1 MVLRKFKGKLTVAL
15 VFTLLFGSIPL
26 LPSTLIPA
34 AHASDAD
41 WPASV
46 RTGTNVQ
53 FKPEE
58 ALVTT
63 QNPPDFGWPYVPG
76 ADQYALEVS
85 RKADMSEVVHQQQSL
100 TSNLYNFPDAFETG
114 TWYWRVKYHKPSTG
128 WSGWSTVRKFRIAED
143 AVPFEVP
150 EIDTLIGNVT
160 QQHPRILTR
169 PEDLAAFRALAQ
181 TSGKAVFDATLD
193 AYNQS
198 KNAPLLTEPT
208 FPYPDDYNKNAP
220 EYVDAIRVLKR
231 YVDPAISRIMDAAF
245 VYLITG
251 DTAIGDD
258 AKRQLLN
265 LASWDPD
272 GATKYSINDQV
283 DRAISYRSAYVYD
296 WIYDRLSPEERE
308 QVQEMISYRT
318 ERMMHDLVVDQP
330 MQQYPYDSHGWTN
343 FGFVGVIATAL
354 LHDVPEASDWYRQVV
369 PSYINLLPPWGGED
383 GSWSQGTGYWQWS
396 SAANK
401 EFMDILL
408 TSSGFNLY
416 DKAFSRNEGLYPLY
430 AFPHNSRK
438 GVFGDDNQYVP
449 GGTSVSILNRLAQM
463 YGDPRLKWG
472 AQAIGAIPAM
482 GLSDYYYG
490 DADLPVRPPVDLPKA
505 KWFPTTGLVAMHSEL
520 YDPDR
525 VSFYFRSSPYG
536 SYNHNHADQNG
547 FIIQAYGESLA
558 VETGFYDFYNSEHHR
573 DFTRQTLA
581 TNAITIDGGKG
592 QPINNIDAD
601 GRILGFVTSPDF
613 DATSGDASAA
623 YGGALSK
630 ALRHVIYLRPDMFVV
645 IDDLATTIPGGSNFE
660 WRMHA
665 EDQMELD
672 TDGAGATI
680 YKGEAA
686 LKLRFYAPGQLQSTI
701 DTKFIGVNG
710 KEVKPTGSY
719 ASEEQVHAAFV
730 TPKTGAV
737 KMVSTLEPFKHGSEP
752 NGAVATDHGDF
763 TKLAFKDGSTVYVR
777 MTSGG
782 LVDTGDDG
790 FQFDGA
796 ALAVKDGTVL
806 LVDGKRVV
814 KNGVALIES
823 SQQATIVSGDDR
835 LSVSPQ
841 ADAQIAIRAPGVTEL
856 RDEASGE
863 PIPAGGSV
871 QSAMDTRGVHWT
883 LTDDVLTLNVEKGEK
898 AFKLNDAP
906 MPGALPP
913 STMQVEIDGAS
924 ADVALQ
930 SYSDIDGVKVSWG
943 NLSNAAGFY
952 EVLEAP
958 AGFTFEKFGRSRSVL
973 LDANAA
979 VLVKGDTGVLK
990 LKSVGAGDPAVAE
1003 TWVDPE
1009 ATRAV
1014 TNMLWQEAES
1024 FTGYGGKAP
1033 TRYTTRPFLSGGT
1046 GVSEWNQIGQSI
1058 QWRFN
1063 VPKAGK
1069 YDLVVKYLAG
1079 WDLPSEP
1086 VEESTSIRF
1095 VKLGDKMNYF
1105 KAPKTINDF
1114 SDPKQWRGLRVKLD
1128 QSLPAG
1134 PVDLTM
1140 WHQRGG
1146 MNLDWIALVE
1156 VKDDEIIPTAPGNLH
1171 LVSQTSDSVD
1181 LSWDASTD
1189 NVAVKAYHVFAN
1201 GVRKAVVPAGT
1212 LTAKIE
1218 GLSMGSA
1225 YAFTVR
1231 AVDTS
1236 DNLSKASNELA
1247 VTIIDTVAPTWGDAP
1262 SISPILIFPNAV
1274 RLAWTQATDI
1284 GPVTS
1289 YVLRASKDGS
1299 PVLTDVSVA
1308 GVTYDVT
1315 GLQPGGTY
1323 DFKVEAVDEHGN
1335 RSVDGPEVTVTLPLT
1350 GAAFYDSF
1358 DDWQTGEAINGN
1370 GWTFTKNN
1378 GTSVVIAPLADFG
1391 GQGLQAVDTYHD
1403 NSNPS
1408 AVTPSMLR
1416 KFTPLTGKA
1425 TLETKLSFD
1434 KLNHSVG
1441 NYEAVLFGN
1450 GTIFGK
1456 FVGFSDGGIG
1466 YQTAVNGANTF
1477 VRITPYGTYQQPAG
1491 QWMTIRFDVDLAAKT
1506 FDLTVQADGL
1516 KTYAGIPDSKGTLD
1530 RTAGIYRVE
1539 DVPFMA
1545 GTANV
1550 AQLDHFQFRAAS
1562 YTGKYTLDYL
1572 TAYQTEPAPSVQISA
1587 KRNLS
1592 AGEQFPVIVGMTS
1605 VTDAVYRTA
1614 VLKYDAD
1621 RFEYVSA
1628 ESAIEGLELGD
1639 VSNDEANGLV
1649 SIASASASPISGS
1662 SELYRVSF
1670 RAKSPGTGKIGV
1682 GSAQYGTSASNV
1694 NALTA
1699 LPTIT
1704 LAVAPAGKGELLAAI
1719 AEAES
1724 KDEQL
1729 YTPDT
1734 WTALQS
1740 ALEMANSISQN
1751 PGASQSEVD
1760 GAAAALTS
1768 AIHALVQVAGKAAL
1782 AAGISAA
1789 QSLFEEDYTA
1799 ASWTTLHA
1807 ALTQAIA
1814 ANDDAN
1820 ATQAQVDTA
1829 AASLQAAQ
1837 ETLVPKAAAVPGKGM
1852 LSSNSGYAS
1861 GLHEGHYKITMNLW
1875 YGQNGTSY
1883 TLYENGAAIDAKRLT
1898 DGSPGA
1904 QSAVTNVSGKP
1915 NGTYVYTCE
1924 LRNGRGATACAP
1936 VTVTVKDAN
1945 PGIPVL
1951 SHDNWD
1957 KNGEYMVTMNLWWGV
1972 NGTTYKLYENDAL
1985 IDTKQLTA
1993 NTPSAQSAVT
2003 PISGKAAGAYRY
2015 KAELINAAGMT
2026 ESQEITVT
2034 VQ

>member
-1 MVLRKFKGKLTVAL
+1 MVQGKFKKRFTFAV
-15 VFTLLFGSIPL
+15 VFMLLFGS
-26 LPSTLIPA
+26 LPILPNSLVPA
-34 AHASDAD
+34 AHASDAE

-85 RKADMSEVVHQQQSL
+85 RKADMSEVVHQQQTL
-100 TSNLYNFPDAFETG
+100 TSNLYNFPEAFETG
-114 TWYWRVKYHKPSTG
+114 TWYWRVRYHKPSTG
-128 WSGWSTVRKFRIAED
+128 WSAWSTVRKFRITEG

-150 EIDTLIGNVT
+150 AIDALIDNVT
-160 QQHPRILTR
+160 PQHPRILTR
-169 PEDLAAFRALAQ
+169 PEELAGFRALAQ
-181 TSGKAVFDATLD
+181 TSGKAVFDATLV

-220 EYVDAIRVLKR
+220 EYVDAIRELKR

-251 DTAIGDD
+251 DPAIGDD

-369 PSYINLLPPWGGED
+369 PAYINLLPPWGGED

-396 SAANK
+396 SSANK

-482 GLSDYYYG
+482 GISDYFYG
-490 DADLPVRPPVDLPKA
+490 DAELPVRPPVDLPRA

-645 IDDLATTIPGGSNFE
+645 IDDLATTIPGGTNFE

-672 TDGAGATI
+672 EDGAGATI
-680 YKGEAA
+680 YKGDAA
-686 LKLRFYAPGQLQSTI
+686 LKLRFYAPGQLESTI
-701 DTKFIGVNG
+701 STKFIGING
-710 KEVKPTGSY
+710 TEVKPKDITD
-719 ASEEQVHAAFV
+719 EQVHAAFV

-737 KMVSTLEPFKHGSEP
+737 KLVSTMAPYKRGGEP
-752 NGAVATDHGDF
+752 NGAVSTDHGDYM
-763 TKLAFKDGSTVYVR
+763 KLAFEDGSAVYVR
-777 MTSGG
+777 MTSSG
-782 LVDTGDDG
+782 LVDTGGDG
-790 FQFDGA
+790 FKFDGA
-796 ALAVKDGTVL
+796 ALAVKGDSVL
-806 LVDGKRVV
+806 LVDGKRVE

-823 SQQATIVSGDDR
+823 SQQATIVSGDGR

-841 ADAQIAIRAPGVTEL
+841 ADAQIAVRAPGVTTV
-856 RDEASGE
+856 RDEASGDA
-863 PIPAGGSV
+863 IPSGGSV
-871 QSAMDTRGVHWT
+871 QSAIDTRGVHWA
-883 LTDDVLTLNVEKGEK
+883 LADDVLTLNVEKGEK
-898 AFKLNDAP
+898 AFKLDDSPIPA
-906 MPGALPP
+906 ALPP
-913 STMQVEIDGAS
+913 VTMQVEIDGAS
-924 ADVALQ
+924 AATTLQ
-930 SYSDIDGVKVSWG
+930 SYSDIEGVPVSWG
-943 NLSNAAGFY
+943 NLTNAAGFY

-979 VLVKGDTGVLK
+979 ILVRGEPGVLK
-990 LKSVGAGDPAVAE
+990 LKSVGAGDPAATE

-1014 TNMLWQEAES
+1014 TNMLFQEAES
-1024 FTGYGGKAP
+1024 FAGYGGKAP

-1086 VEESTSIRF
+1086 VEDSTSIRF

-1156 VKDDEIIPTAPGNLH
+1156 VKDDEIIPSAPGNLR
-1171 LVSQTSDSVD
+1171 LDAQTSDSVK
-1181 LSWDASTD
+1181 LSWDAASD
-1189 NVAVKAYHVFAN
+1189 NVEVKEYHVFAN
-1201 GVRKAVVPAGT
+1201 GVRKAVVPAGA
-1212 LTAKIE
+1212 LSAKIE
-1218 GLSMGSA
+1218 GLSMGNA
-1225 YAFTVR
+1225 YTFTVR

-1247 VTIIDTVAPTWGDAP
+1247 VTITDTVAPAWGDAP
-1262 SISPILIFPNAV
+1262 SISPVLTFPNAV
-1274 RLAWTQATDI
+1274 RLAWTPATDI
-1284 GPVTS
+1284 GPVTA
-1289 YVLRASKDGS
+1289 YELRVSKDGS
-1299 PVLTDVSVA
+1299 PVLPEVSVA

-1323 DFKVEAVDEHGN
+1323 SFKVEAVDEHGN
-1335 RSVDGPEVTVTLPLT
+1335 RSVDGPEVTVTLPPAS
-1350 GAAFYDSF
+1350 AAFYDSF
-1358 DDWQTGEAINGN
+1358 DDWQPGEASDGK

-1378 GTSVVIAPLADFG
+1378 GTSVVVAPLADIG
-1391 GQGLQAVDTYHD
+1391 GQGLQAVDNYHD
-1403 NSNPS
+1403 PANPS
-1408 AVTPSMLR
+1408 AVTPWLLR
-1416 KFTPLTGKA
+1416 KFTPLTGK
-1425 TLETKLSFD
+1425 TTVETKLSFD
-1434 KLNHSVG
+1434 KLNHTVG

-1450 GTIFGK
+1450 GAIFGK

-1466 YQTAVNGANTF
+1466 YQTSAGGANTF

-1491 QWMTIRFDVDLAAKT
+1491 QWMTVRFDVDLAAKT
-1506 FDLTVQADGL
+1506 YDLTVQADGL
-1516 KTYAGIPDSKGTLD
+1516 KTYAGIPDSRGTLD
-1530 RTAGIYRVE
+1530 RTTGIYRVE

-1550 AQLDHFQFRAAS
+1550 AQIDHFQLRAGS
-1562 YTGKYTLDYL
+1562 FTGKYTLDYV
-1572 TAYQTEPAPSVQISA
+1572 TAYRTEPAPSVRISA

-1592 AGEQFPVIVGMTS
+1592 AGELFPVTVGMTS
-1605 VTDAVYRTA
+1605 VTNAVYYQA
-1614 VLKYDAD
+1614 VLKYDANL
-1621 RFEYVSA
+1621 FEYVSA
-1628 ESAIEGLELGD
+1628 ESPVEGLEIGD
-1639 VSNDEANGLV
+1639 VSNDTANGLV
-1649 SIASASASPISGS
+1649 TIASESASPITDS

-1682 GSAQYGTSASNV
+1682 GHAGYGTSASNL

-1704 LAVAPAGKGELLAAI
+1704 LAVAPAGKSELLAAI
-1719 AEAES
+1719 ADAES

-1729 YTPDT
+1729 YAPDS
-1734 WTALQS
+1734 WAALQS
-1740 ALEMANSISQN
+1740 ALALAIAVSDN

-1768 AIHALVQVAGKAAL
+1768 AMNALVQIAGKAAL
-1782 AAGISAA
+1782 AASISAA

-1799 ASWTTLHA
+1799 ASWTDLHT

-1820 ATQAQVDTA
+1820 ATQAQVDAA
-1829 AASLQAAQ
+1829 AASLQTAQ
-1837 ETLVPKAAAVPGKGM
+1837 DALEPKAAAIPGKGV
-1852 LSSNSGYAS
+1852 LSSDSGHAS
-1861 GLHEGHYKITMNLW
+1861 GLHDGNYKIAMNLW
-1875 YGQNGTSY
+1875 WGQNGTSY

-1915 NGTYVYTCE
+1915 NGTYVYTCQ
-1924 LRNGRGATACAP
+1924 LRNGRGATACDP
-1936 VTVTVKDAN
+1936 VTVVVKDAN

-1957 KNGEYMVTMNLWWGV
+1957 KNGEYKVTMNLWWGV
-1972 NGTTYKLYENDAL
+1972 NATTYKLYENDAL
-1985 IDTKQLTA
+1985 IDTRQLTA

-2003 PISGKAAGAYRY
+2003 PISGKTAGTYRY
-2015 KAELINAAGMT
+2015 KAELINAAGTT
-2026 ESQEITVT
+2026 ESQEMTVT